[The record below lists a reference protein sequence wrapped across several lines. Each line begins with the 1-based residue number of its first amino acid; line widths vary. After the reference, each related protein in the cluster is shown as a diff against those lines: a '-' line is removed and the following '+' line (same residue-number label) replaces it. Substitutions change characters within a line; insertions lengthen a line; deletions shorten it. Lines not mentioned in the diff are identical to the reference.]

1 MAGAA
6 RGYETR
12 FNHQHFK
19 NRERLESP
27 TCIFGPVTNLA
38 AEAEGPFSEVVLANE
53 EHHWRI
59 RKKLLSQYRGCW
71 VVIHKGQVVA
81 SSKDVWEITDTVG
94 KLGFHAYIAKV
105 GEEDIVF
112 KVRGREFAYDQTYHP
127 FALPRAEVTF
137 AHYARTS
144 ARLYP
149 DVIPDTGSDLSI
161 LREQDC
167 QDIDL
172 FSSPYLPSLT
182 RGVVGASV
190 SVLVYRGNVEING
203 QRLPSKNRYSNNN
216 G

>member
-1 MAGAA
+1 MQSIRTKG
-6 RGYETR
+6 
-12 FNHQHFK
+12 
-19 NRERLESP
+19 LP
-27 TCIFGPVTNLA
+27 
-38 AEAEGPFSEVVLANE
+38 EAYKKYLHEDFLANE
-53 EHHWRI
+53 EHYWRI

-71 VVIHKGQVVA
+71 VAIHKGQVVA
-81 SSKDVWEITDTVG
+81 SSKDVWEITDAVG

-112 KVRGREFAYDQTYHP
+112 KVRRQEFAYDQTYHP

-137 AHYARTS
+137 ANYARTS

-203 QRLPSKNRYSNNN
+203 QRLPSLIQFIPGGQERLLGRDVLNQLCVTFDAPGNKVIFEP
-216 G
+216 